1 MRLPVAAN
9 ADDILWQ
16 NDLAVLRSM
25 QGRVPWDQ
33 RFGQG
38 QIKVLSYDL
47 ETEGGTFLFHW
58 PADYDPLGRHG
69 HAGNEELYVLDG
81 ELHCGET
88 VYGPGAYVYTPR
100 GETHGPFTPGPEGCL
115 FLLAVDGPLVD
126 EEYVQELL
134 TAAGKAPRR
143 RA

>member
-1 MRLPVAAN
+1 MRLRIAAN

-25 QGRVPWDQ
+25 KGRVPWDQ

-38 QIKVLSYDL
+38 QLKVLSYDL
-47 ETEGGTFLFHW
+47 ETEGGTFLFQW
-58 PADYDPLGRHG
+58 PAGYDPFGLHG
-69 HAGNEELYVLDG
+69 HAGNAELYVLEG
-81 ELHCGET
+81 ELRCGEKL
-88 VYGPGAYVYTPR
+88 YSPGAYLYTPR
-100 GETHGPFTPGPEGCL
+100 GEQHGPFVPGPDGCL

-126 EEYVQELL
+126 EEYIQELL